1 MMTSGGCRRVRS
13 SSVAANPSIRGIR
26 MSISTTSGLVPV
38 DGGDD
43 LGAVGDLGHDA
54 NVLHAGEH
62 HRQAGA
68 DQGVVVDDQHPD
80 G

>member
-1 MMTSGGCRRVRS
+1 
-13 SSVAANPSIRGIR
+13 